1 MQDGAGKQSESETL
15 IQSFD
20 YPFGEAMVQLFDQ
33 KEQVF
38 EIKSLGQANSGK
50 LQLKLKWKHNMNL
63 IKLDKLKQA
72 QKQKRIELIKYKD
85 LEEKW
90 DREIQKIQKTLDEK
104 SSIGTI
110 TDTKM

>member
-20 YPFGEAMVQLFDQ
+20 YPFGGAMVQLFDQ

>member
-1 MQDGAGKQSESETL
+1 
-15 IQSFD
+15 
-20 YPFGEAMVQLFDQ
+20 
-33 KEQVF
+33 
-38 EIKSLGQANSGK
+38 
-50 LQLKLKWKHNMNL
+50 MNL